1 MRLNTPSIA
10 ALGLA
15 AACAAPLAHA
25 QSSVTL
31 YGILD
36 MYMQVG
42 KGDKTMTQLQSG
54 GMAGSRWGLRGSE
67 DLGNGLKALFVLES
81 GINAD
86 TGTLGSGGALFSRQA
101 YVGLGSVTAGN
112 LLFGRQRVP
121 HYDAI
126 GAADAFDQGAGSPS
140 SSGIIS
146 GNTRTDNAIVWQSP
160 KWAGF
165 SVNSMAALGER
176 TTGGSRNGDVYSVA
190 AQYASGP
197 ALVGLAW
204 RQTNKAT
211 DADFNASHALL
222 TAVWDFGVLKLMGGL
237 QHVNNFGGLPWNDR
251 NEAFLGARIPV
262 FAADQVWLG
271 AGAVKVH
278 ETAGR
283 SATQWSAGY
292 DHPLSKRT
300 DLYGVA
306 TRIRN
311 GSLATY
317 TADAATGAGPVVT
330 TGGVKVN
337 ALQLGIRHRF

>member
-1 MRLNTPSIA
+1 MRLQPLSL
-10 ALGLA
+10 ALFALA
-15 AACAAPLAHA
+15 GTCAAPAAHA
-25 QSSVTL
+25 QSNVTL
-31 YGILD
+31 YGIVD

-42 KGDKTMTQLQSG
+42 KGDKTTTQLQSG
-54 GMAGSRWGLRGSE
+54 GMSGSRWGLKGAE
-67 DLGNGLKALFVLES
+67 DLGGGLKAVFVLES
-81 GINAD
+81 GVNAD
-86 TGTLGSGGALFSRQA
+86 TGTLGSGGGLFSRQS
-101 YVGLGSVTAGN
+101 YVGLSSASAGN

-126 GAADAFDQGAGSPS
+126 GAADPFDQGAGSAS
-140 SSGIIS
+140 SSGIVS
-146 GNTRTDNAIVWQSP
+146 GSTRVDNAVVWQSP
-160 KWAGF
+160 KWGGF
-165 SVNSMAALGER
+165 SVNSMAALGES
-176 TTGGSRNGDVYSVA
+176 TTGGTRNADVYSIA

-204 RQTNKAT
+204 RQSNKPT
-211 DADFNASHALL
+211 DADFNANHALL
-222 TAVWDFGVLKLMGGL
+222 TAVYDFGAFKLMGGV
-237 QHVNNFGGLPWNDR
+237 QHVNNFAGQSWNDR
-251 NEAFLGARIPV
+251 NEAYFGARIPV

-271 AGAVKVH
+271 MGGVKVH
-278 ETAGR
+278 EQSGR

-317 TADAATGAGPVVT
+317 TATAATGAGPIVT
-330 TGGVKVN
+330 AGGVNVN

>member
-1 MRLNTPSIA
+1 MRTHRLSLI

-15 AACAAPLAHA
+15 AAAAGAHA
-25 QSSVTL
+25 QSNVTL
-31 YGILD
+31 YGIVD

-54 GMAGSRWGLRGSE
+54 GMSGSRWGLKGSE
-67 DLGNGLKALFVLES
+67 DLGGGLKAVFVLES

-86 TGTLGSGGALFSRQA
+86 TGTSGSGGGLFSRQS
-101 YVGLGSVTAGN
+101 YVGLSSATAGN

-126 GAADAFDQGAGSPS
+126 GNADAFDQGAGSAS

-146 GNTRTDNAIVWQSP
+146 GSTRVDNAIVWQSP
-160 KWAGF
+160 KWGPF
-165 SVNSMAALGER
+165 TVNSMASLGEK
-176 TTGGSRNGDVYSVA
+176 TTGGSRNADVYSVA
-190 AQYASGP
+190 AQYADGP

-204 RQTNKAT
+204 RQTNKPT
-211 DADFNASHALL
+211 DADVNATHALL
-222 TAVWDFGVLKLMGGL
+222 TAAYDFGVFKLMGGV
-237 QHVNNFGGLPWNDR
+237 QRVNNFAGQTWNDR

-262 FAADQVWLG
+262 FAADQVWVG
-271 AGAVKVH
+271 GGAVKVH
-278 ETAGR
+278 NTAGR

-330 TGGVKVN
+330 AGGVKVN

>member
-1 MRLNTPSIA
+1 MRLSRISLI
-10 ALGLA
+10 ALGLMA
-15 AACAAPLAHA
+15 AGAAQA
-25 QSSVTL
+25 QSNVTL
-31 YGILD
+31 YGIVDL
-36 MYMQVG
+36 YMQVG
-42 KGDKTMTQLQSG
+42 KGDTTLTQLQSG
-54 GMAGSRWGLRGSE
+54 GLSGSRWGLKGSE

-101 YVGLGSVTAGN
+101 YVGLGSVQAGN

-126 GAADAFDQGAGSPS
+126 GAADAFDQGAGSSS
-140 SSGIIS
+140 SSGIVS

-160 KWAGF
+160 KWLGF
-165 SVNSMAALGER
+165 SVNAMAALGEK
-176 TTGGSRNGDVYSVA
+176 TTGGSRNADVYSVA

-204 RQTNKAT
+204 RQTNKPT

-222 TAVWDFGVLKLMGGL
+222 TAAYDFGAFKLMGGL
-237 QHVNNFGGLPWNDR
+237 QHVNNFAGQAWNDR
-251 NEAFLGARIPV
+251 NEGFIGARIPV
-262 FAADQVWLG
+262 WARDQVWLG
-271 AGAVKVH
+271 MGGVKVH
-278 ETAGR
+278 QQAGR
-283 SATQWSAGY
+283 SATQWSVGY
-292 DHPLSKRT
+292 DHPMSKRT

-317 TADAATGAGPVVT
+317 TTDAATGAGPVVT
-330 TGGVKVN
+330 VGGRDVN

>member
-1 MRLNTPSIA
+1 MKLHRLSLLA
-10 ALGLA
+10 FGLA
-15 AACAAPLAHA
+15 AASAAHA

-42 KGDKTMTQLQSG
+42 KGDKTSTQLQSG
-54 GMAGSRWGLRGSE
+54 GMSGSRWGLRGAE
-67 DLGNGLKALFVLES
+67 DLGGGLRAVFLMES
-81 GINAD
+81 GVNAD
-86 TGTLGSGGALFSRQA
+86 TGTLGSGGGLFGRQI
-101 YVGLGSVTAGN
+101 YVGLSSVTAGN

-126 GAADAFDQGAGSPS
+126 GAADPFDQGAGSS
-140 SSGIIS
+140 ASSGIVS
-146 GNTRTDNAIVWQSP
+146 GSTRVDNAIVWQSP

-165 SVNSMAALGER
+165 SVNTMAALGES
-176 TTGGSRNGDVYSVA
+176 TTPGGSRNGDTYSVA
-190 AQYASGP
+190 AQYARGP

-204 RQTNKAT
+204 RQTNKPT
-211 DADFNASHALL
+211 NADFNASHALL
-222 TAVWDFGVLKLMGGL
+222 TAVYDFGVFKLMGGL
-237 QHVNNFGGLPWNDR
+237 QHVNNFAGQSWNDR
-251 NEAFLGARIPV
+251 NEGYIGARIPV

-271 AGAVKVH
+271 MGAVKVH
-278 ETAGR
+278 ETSGR
-283 SATQWSAGY
+283 SATQWSFGY

-317 TADAATGAGPVVT
+317 TATAATGAGPVVT
-330 TGGVKVN
+330 AGGEKVN